1 MKVRLTSFVL
11 FMEISVVLTAV
22 AKTSQRTCTACWRGR
37 LQLAT
42 NWSEARTAERHRES
56 ERKVP
61 TCTTVWWDQWPA
73 IPHRK
78 KTKKQ
83 NRTKSQDFTI
93 IHQLACTT
101 LCSTAWESGSKIPL
115 CRILEKCS
123 KLSCYCRI
131 RPVNQH
137 FHYFLYGE
145 HWPHFKTIN
154 IQSGS
159 EVQSQGNKG
168 HRIYIFQMFLSQH
181 VQSWE
186 DFLPPTVLKSWKHL

>member
-1 MKVRLTSFVL
+1 MLTIHNLIYSRFKQIKTGTWVGGRQQSGVENMAGLLLKTILFTKVRQTSFVL

-42 NWSEARTAERHRES
+42 NWSEVRTAERHR

-78 KTKKQ
+78 NKKQ

-93 IHQLACTT
+93 IHQLARAT
-101 LCSTAWESGSKIPL
+101 LPAIAWVSGSKIPL
-115 CRILEKCS
+115 CRMLEKCS
-123 KLSCYCRI
+123 KLPCYCRI
-131 RPVNQH
+131 RPT
-137 FHYFLYGE
+137 FSL
-145 HWPHFKTIN
+145 
-154 IQSGS
+154 
-159 EVQSQGNKG
+159 
-168 HRIYIFQMFLSQH
+168 LSLG
-181 VQSWE
+181 WMLTT
-186 DFLPPTVLKSWKHL
+186 F